1 MYWKEHIG
9 NGLSQLKLKE
19 SYMVGQVLSSP
30 PSVLSF
36 TTYKR
41 ITDYVWFS
49 HKYRFDCI
57 VIDIDILQNL
67 SLFDFTRFINF
78 AFYV

>member
-1 MYWKEHIG
+1 
-9 NGLSQLKLKE
+9 
-19 SYMVGQVLSSP
+19 MVGQVLSSP

-67 SLFDFTRFINF
+67 SLLTLQDLLISPFMFKAYESTSQLVRPL
-78 AFYV
+78 